1 MEWNRLEII
10 QFNDQFQLFD
20 WQIWRRPSSSC
31 SWKFDV
37 VKRSSSTKF
46 RQVSSL
52 FLFLSLSLSL
62 SLCFYYFFPS
72 FLFVRFT
79 SVVYK
84 RRRHKIW
91 PSLIGAGR
99 IHTRNHQLPRSIIL
113 EPGRVVTSSG
123 RLAFIAALPF
133 DKSEPW
139 CRERPVDGISA
150 AFPSI
155 SLSLS
160 LSLPLSPFNSL
171 TSLLSLLLWN
181 LIPGGVWR
189 FLVSCLFDPLW
200 GSTTKQKQNY

>member
-1 MEWNRLEII
+1 MTDLTPAEQQLLLEIRRRKTELLHEI
-10 QFNDQFQLFD
+10 QA
-20 WQIWRRPSSSC
+20 
-31 SWKFDV
+31 
-37 VKRSSSTKF
+37 
-46 RQVSSL
+46 SL
-52 FLFLSLSLSL
+52 VLISLSLSFSL
-62 SLCFYYFFPS
+62 SLSVFIIFFPS

-113 EPGRVVTSSG
+113 EPGRDVTSSG

-160 LSLPLSPFNSL
+160 LSLSL
-171 TSLLSLLLWN
+171 PVQLTHFVIIVIIVKFDSGRRLAVFS
-181 LIPGGVWR
+181 
-189 FLVSCLFDPLW
+189 FLFV
-200 GSTTKQKQNY
+200 